1 MGIMVKVNYKQLTFF
16 KKAHELT
23 LEIYKITKEFPKEEK
38 YGLCSQLKR
47 ASSSIGSNIAEGSV
61 RSTLKDYKSFLH
73 NALGSAKEIEYQLL
87 LTKDLDYIS
96 SRTYDR
102 LLEILDIIIGSLTN
116 YMKKI
121 EEQIKTKN

>member
-1 MGIMVKVNYKQLTFF
+1 MVKVNYKELTFF

-38 YGLCSQLKR
+38 YGLCSQLQR

-61 RSTLKDYKSFLH
+61 RSTVKDYKSFLH

-87 LTKDLDYIS
+87 LTKDLEYIS
-96 SRTYDR
+96 PRTYDR
-102 LLEILDIIIGSLTN
+102 LLDILDIIIGSLTN

-121 EEQIKTKN
+121 DEKLQEKKKN